1 MKVIKLEI
9 ELPNSIFKQLFKT
22 TIFFVYFMKIVKST
36 VVKIVIGKIIIIT
49 IFSYIKHK
57 IKIHLNLEVLLLF
70 IL

>member
-22 TIFFVYFMKIVKST
+22 TLFFVYFMKIVKST

>member
-22 TIFFVYFMKIVKST
+22 TFFCVFYEDSEINSGKGCNRKDYYYNYFFIYKKQN
-36 VVKIVIGKIIIIT
+36 
-49 IFSYIKHK
+49 
-57 IKIHLNLEVLLLF
+57 KIHLNLEVLLLF

>member
-49 IFSYIKHK
+49 IFSYIKNK
-57 IKIHLNLEVLLLF
+57 IKF
-70 IL
+70 I